1 MAHGV
6 LCMGTKN
13 YGGFRLR
20 APTVGVNV
28 FGTGRSMLPAEPH
41 GKAFMTK
48 KAKARGGIVG
58 SGFAANLH
66 YEGIGRVYGTDVE
79 LIGLFSPT
87 AANARRFAEPRGLRT
102 FDSLEALLAEVDVVH
117 VCTSPATHE
126 AITVAALQRGVH
138 AVVEKPLT
146 GWFGDGA
153 AGFHASA
160 VSMQAALDGALAS
173 IDRMLDAEAK
183 SKAMILYAENWV
195 YAPAIQ
201 KEREI
206 IEKTGAQVLWMHGEE
221 AHSGSHSKAYGFW
234 RLNGGGALIGK
245 GVHPLGAALYLKR
258 IEGRARHGRPIRPA
272 AVSARTHSLT
282 RLPAYLDRGFLRT
295 DYHDVEDFSATH
307 VVFEDGTIADIFASE
322 VVMGGIHNWIEV
334 WPTTTARSATSIPT
348 PPCRRIIR
356 PKTSFATST
365 WSRRS
370 APSRAGRR
378 PRPTRTSSPVSR
390 RKSRR
395 STARWPPAS
404 GPRATAAWPP
414 TASRQCT
421 VPTCRPNAAAQRCR
435 CARTDNIPA
444 ESVRP
449 TASA

>member
-1 MAHGV
+1 M
-6 LCMGTKN
+6 
-13 YGGFRLR
+13 
-20 APTVGVNV
+20 
-28 FGTGRSMLPAEPH
+28 
-41 GKAFMTK
+41 
-48 KAKARGGIVG
+48 G

-79 LIGLFSPT
+79 LVGLFSPT
-87 AANARRFAEPRGLRT
+87 VVNARRFADPRGLRT

-117 VCTSPATHE
+117 VCTTPATHE
-126 AITVAALQRGVH
+126 AVTVAALQRGVH

-153 AGFHASA
+153 VGFHASS

-258 IEGRARHGRPIRPA
+258 VEGRARHGRPIRPA

-334 WPTTTARSATSIPT
+334 VANNHRAVCNINPNTAMQTYN
-348 PPCRRIIR
+348 
-356 PKTSFATST
+356 
-365 WSRRS
+365 
-370 APSRAGRR
+370 
-378 PRPTRTSSPVSR
+378 
-390 RKSRR
+390 
-395 STARWPPAS
+395 PAEDQF
-404 GPRATAAWPP
+404 GDIYVVEKIGTKQGWAP
-414 TASRQCT
+414 TAPDEDFTTGFPQEVEAFYRAVATGERPESDSRLAADCIST
-421 VPTCRPNAAAQRCR
+421 VYSAYLS
-435 CARTDNIPA
+435 A
-444 ESVRP
+444 ERNGAEVPVR
-449 TASA
+449 AH